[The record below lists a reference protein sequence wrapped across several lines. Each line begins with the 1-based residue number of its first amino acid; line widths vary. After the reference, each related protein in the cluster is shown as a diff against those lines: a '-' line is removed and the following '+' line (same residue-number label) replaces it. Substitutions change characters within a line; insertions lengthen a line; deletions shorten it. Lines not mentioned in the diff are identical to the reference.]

1 MSHRASG
8 THTPITLSHLTHA
21 SCENCGLS
29 LLENEA
35 ISAVRE
41 VSGFVKSIWISEVL
55 PRTPDLIFLN
65 ITSIEG
71 LTYCI
76 ELTQRG
82 WRICSDKED
91 CMYGDF
97 RRLELHAKYFETIY
111 QLLDQ
116 ISAEYRNQFGKSLEE
131 KLQKLASE
139 EKKSDEALTEKHV
152 DETVK
157 R

>member
-1 MSHRASG
+1 
-8 THTPITLSHLTHA
+8 
-21 SCENCGLS
+21 
-29 LLENEA
+29 
-35 ISAVRE
+35 
-41 VSGFVKSIWISEVL
+41 
-55 PRTPDLIFLN
+55 
-65 ITSIEG
+65 
-71 LTYCI
+71 
-76 ELTQRG
+76 
-82 WRICSDKED
+82 
-91 CMYGDF
+91 MYGDF

-139 EKKSDEALTEKHV
+139 EKKSDEVLIEKHV